1 MMESREVGVAL
12 LNDTRRNS
20 SNEQALNCKL
30 ESGRAEAPNFSK
42 AEHTYFHEREWNKM
56 KKIAGVTT
64 AMAKPIAARVGTI
77 IQGTPAVVSD
87 PRGWGRYKVV
97 TIIGSKT
104 NGVQPALVY
113 LNIYSATP
121 KGAWAIAQ
129 EKELGDE
136 QKSHQALIADIT
148 STMAKMNTAG
158 LAVIA

>member
-1 MMESREVGVAL
+1 MESREVGVAL

-77 IQGTPAVVSD
+77 IQGTPAVVND
-87 PRGWGRYKVV
+87 PRGWGRYKLV
-97 TIIGSKT
+97 TIIGYRKEHGRPPKKKNLETSKKHT
-104 NGVQPALVY
+104 
-113 LNIYSATP
+113 
-121 KGAWAIAQ
+121 K
-129 EKELGDE
+129 
-136 QKSHQALIADIT
+136 H
-148 STMAKMNTAG
+148 
-158 LAVIA
+158 